1 MRVLMFS
8 WEYPPIV
15 EGGLARHVRG
25 LAEQLVVQGV
35 EVHVVSRGPDATAHE
50 ERTGV
55 IVHRVAQPP
64 FPRDMD
70 AFLGW
75 VATMN
80 RKMSALA
87 DELASELDIDLVH
100 SHDWL
105 VTDAARASARRLER
119 PWVVTVHATEH
130 GRHRGWVQKHPQS
143 EIHRAE
149 RAMAR
154 QADHLITC
162 SRYMRGHVAD
172 VFGVEPR
179 RITALRNGIDLQRAQ
194 PHQDAAPAATL
205 PARRPPP
212 EDAAPEDAA
221 PLGSRTAV
229 GPNGPAAS
237 RSGLATPD
245 ELLVLLIGRLVFE
258 KGFHLALDA
267 LAPLVHER
275 DPARPAVRF
284 VVVGTGTAEQ
294 DLRRQ
299 ARRLR
304 LQHAG
309 TFLGWVEDE
318 RLRELYRDAD
328 VCVVPSLYEPFGIV
342 ALEAMAAGC
351 PSIVADT
358 GGLREI
364 VPAGEEVGLRFPPGD
379 AEALRWA
386 LARMLGD
393 CGLRTRIATA
403 AHAHVAAFDW
413 PRVAQSTREVYARV
427 LAQVPARA

>member
-8 WEYPPIV
+8 WEYPPVV
-15 EGGLARHVRG
+15 EGGLARHVCG

-35 EVHVVSRGPDATAHE
+35 EVHVISRGPEATAHE
-50 ERTGV
+50 ERAGV
-55 IVHRVAQPP
+55 IVLRVAEPP

-70 AFLGW
+70 AFLRW

-80 RKMSALA
+80 RDMSALA
-87 DELASELDIDLVH
+87 DGLASELDVDLVH

-105 VTDAARASARRLER
+105 VADAAWGSARRLER

-130 GRHRGWVQKHPQS
+130 GRHQGWVQKHPQS

-172 VFGVEPR
+172 VFGVQR
-179 RITALRNGIDLQRAQ
+179 RQITALRNGIDLQRAEPQ
-194 PHQDAAPAATL
+194 QDMTPVTSPGA
-205 PARRPPP
+205 
-212 EDAAPEDAA
+212 
-221 PLGSRTAV
+221 GV
-229 GPNGPAAS
+229 PNGRAAA
-237 RSGLATPD
+237 RAGLATPD

-267 LAPLVHER
+267 LAPLVHDR

-284 VVVGTGTAEQ
+284 AVVGTGTAEQ

-304 LQHAG
+304 LERAG
-309 TFLGWVEDE
+309 TFLGWVDDE
-318 RLRELYRDAD
+318 RLRELYRAAD
-328 VCVVPSLYEPFGIV
+328 VCVVPSIYEPFGIV

-358 GGLREI
+358 GGLREV

-379 AEALRWA
+379 AAALRRA
-386 LARMLGD
+386 LARMLD
-393 CGLRTRIATA
+393 DYDLRTRITTGAR
-403 AHAHVAAFDW
+403 AHVAAFDW
-413 PRVAQSTREVYARV
+413 PRVAQATCEVYARV

>member
-1 MRVLMFS
+1 VLMFS
-8 WEYPPIV
+8 WEYPPVV

-25 LAEQLVVQGV
+25 LAEQIVAQGA
-35 EVHVVSRGPDATAHE
+35 EVHVVSRGPEATTHE
-50 ERTGV
+50 ERAGV

-64 FPRDMD
+64 FPREMD
-70 AFLGW
+70 AFLRW

-80 RKMSALA
+80 LEMSALA
-87 DELASELDIDLVH
+87 EGLAPELDVDLVH

-105 VTDAARASARRLER
+105 VADAARASARRLDR

-130 GRHRGWVQKHPQS
+130 GRHQGWVQQHPQS
-143 EIHRAE
+143 VIHRAE

-179 RITALRNGIDLQRAQ
+179 RITALRNGIDLRGAQ
-194 PHQDAAPAATL
+194 PRQDAAPIASGGAG
-205 PARRPPP
+205 
-212 EDAAPEDAA
+212 D
-221 PLGSRTAV
+221 
-229 GPNGPAAS
+229 PNDPAAA
-237 RSGLATPD
+237 RSGFATSD

-275 DPARPAVRF
+275 EPARPAVRF
-284 VVVGTGTAEQ
+284 AVVGTGTAEQ

-309 TFLGWVEDE
+309 TFLGWVDDE
-318 RLRELYRDAD
+318 RLRGLYRAAD
-328 VCVVPSLYEPFGIV
+328 VCVVPSIYEPFGIV

-364 VPAGEEVGLRFPPGD
+364 VPAGEGVGLRFPPGD
-379 AEALRWA
+379 SPALGRA
-386 LARMLGD
+386 LTRMLD
-393 CGLRTRIATA
+393 DPGLRTRIATGA
-403 AHAHVAAFDW
+403 RAHVAAFDW
-413 PRVAQSTREVYARV
+413 PRVAQATREVYARV